1 MEDQA
6 QSLRDIMRLNNK
18 ANFVIDDKI
27 QNSRTRFIAIT
38 SGKGG
43 VGKSNIAVGLALK
56 YSGHGKKVLIF
67 DADIGM
73 ANINILLGVIP
84 KYSIYHMIMQG
95 RDIKEV
101 ITKTEYNIDLL
112 AGASGTTELLDL
124 SEAEMNQFINELLKV
139 YEYDI
144 VIIDTSAGI
153 SRQVISF
160 LFSSDDVVIVTTP
173 EPTSITD
180 AYGIIKVLA
189 HRMENLKNLR
199 LIVNRVANVSEGK
212 VVAKKVIDISS
223 QFLNLNID
231 YLGYVYE
238 DQNIRSSVFKQRP
251 FILLNPNSKASYC
264 LDSIVATL
272 EEVSLDNKKKRGVI
286 GFISKFFGMER

>member
-1 MEDQA
+1 MMKDQA

-27 QNSRTRFIAIT
+27 QNNRTRFIAVT

-56 YSGHGKKVLIF
+56 YANLGKKVLVF

-84 KYSIYHMIMQG
+84 KYNIYHMIMQG

-124 SEAEMNQFINELLKV
+124 SDAEMNQFIKELLKV

-180 AYGIIKVLA
+180 AYGIIKVLS

-199 LIVNRVANVSEGK
+199 LVVNRVASVSEGRG
-212 VVAKKVIDISS
+212 VAKKVIDISS

-238 DQNIRSSVFKQRP
+238 DQNIRNSVFKQRP

-272 EEVSLDNKKKRGVI
+272 EEVSLDNKRRRGVI
-286 GFISKFFGMER
+286 GFISKFFGME

>member
-1 MEDQA
+1 MMEDQA
-6 QSLRDIMRLNNK
+6 QSLRDIMRLNNR
-18 ANFVIDDKI
+18 ASFVIDDKI
-27 QNSRTRFIAIT
+27 QNNRTRFIAVT

-56 YSGHGKKVLIF
+56 YASLGKKVLVF

-95 RDIKEV
+95 RGIKDV

-124 SEAEMNQFINELLKV
+124 SEAEMNQFIKELLKV

-160 LFSSDDVVIVTTP
+160 LFSSDDVVIITTP

-180 AYGIIKVLA
+180 AYGIIKVLS
-189 HRMENLKNLR
+189 HKMENLKNLR
-199 LIVNRVANVSEGK
+199 LVVNRVANVSEGK

-238 DQNIRSSVFKQRP
+238 DQNIRNSVFKQRP

-264 LDSIVATL
+264 LDSIVAAL
-272 EEVSLDNKKKRGVI
+272 EEITLDNKRRRGVI
-286 GFISKFFGMER
+286 GFISKFFGME

>member
-6 QSLRDIMRLNNK
+6 QSLRDIMRLNNR
-18 ANFVIDDKI
+18 ASFVIDDKI
-27 QNSRTRFIAIT
+27 QNNRTRFIAVT

-43 VGKSNIAVGLALK
+43 VGKSNIAVGLAIK
-56 YSGHGKKVLIF
+56 YANLGKKVLVF

-95 RDIKEV
+95 RGIKEV

-124 SEAEMNQFINELLKV
+124 SESEMNQFIKELLKV

-180 AYGIIKVLA
+180 AYGIIKVLS
-189 HRMENLKNLR
+189 HKMENLKNLR
-199 LIVNRVANVSEGK
+199 LVVNRVANISEGK
-212 VVAKKVIDISS
+212 VVAKKVVDISS

-231 YLGYVYE
+231 YLGYIYE
-238 DQNIRSSVFKQRP
+238 DQNIRNSVFKQRP

-264 LDSIVATL
+264 LDFIVAAL
-272 EEVSLDNKKKRGVI
+272 EEITLDNRKRRGVI
-286 GFISKFFGMER
+286 GFISKFFGME

>member
-6 QSLRDIMRLNNK
+6 QSLRDMMRLNGK
-18 ANFVIDDKI
+18 FNFSIDEKV
-27 QNSRTRFIAIT
+27 QNSKTRFIAVS

-43 VGKSNIAVGLALK
+43 VGKSNIAIGLALK
-56 YSGHGKKVLIF
+56 YSELGKKVLIL

-73 ANINILLGVIP
+73 ANVNILLGVIP
-84 KYSIYHMIMQG
+84 KYSIYHMIAQS
-95 RDIKEV
+95 RDIRDV

-112 AGASGTTELLDL
+112 AGASGTMELLDL
-124 SEAEMNQFINELLKV
+124 SDVDVNKFIKELLKI

-144 VIIDTSAGI
+144 VVIDTSAGI

-160 LFSSDDVVIVTTP
+160 LLSSDDVVIVTTP

-180 AYGIIKVLA
+180 AYGIIKVLSYK
-189 HRMENLKNLR
+189 MENLKNLR
-199 LIVNRVANVSEGK
+199 LIVNRVANVSEAKG
-212 VVAKKVIDISS
+212 VAKKVIDISG

-231 YLGYVYE
+231 YLGYIYE
-238 DQNIRSSVFKQRP
+238 DQNIRNSVFKQKP
-251 FILLNPNSKASYC
+251 FVLVNPNSKASYC

-272 EEVSLDNKKKRGVI
+272 EEVSLDSRKRRGVI
-286 GFISKFFGMER
+286 GFILRFFGVE

>member
-1 MEDQA
+1 MMEDQA

-18 ANFVIDDKI
+18 SSFVVDDKI
-27 QNSRTRFIAIT
+27 QNNKTRFISVT

-56 YSGHGKKVLIF
+56 YAHLGKKVLVF

-84 KYSIYHMIMQG
+84 KYNIYHMIIQG
-95 RDIKEV
+95 RCIQDV

-124 SEAEMNQFINELLKV
+124 SETEMNQFIKELLKV

-180 AYGIIKVLA
+180 AYGIIKVLS
-189 HRMENLKNLR
+189 HKMENLKNLR
-199 LIVNRVANVSEGK
+199 LVVNRVANVSEGK
-212 VVAKKVIDISS
+212 IVAKKVVDISN
-223 QFLNLNID
+223 QFLNLNVD

-238 DQNIRSSVFKQRP
+238 DQNIKNSVFKQRP

-264 LDSIVATL
+264 LDSIVAAL
-272 EEVSLDNKKKRGVI
+272 EEITLDNKKRRGVI
-286 GFISKFFGMER
+286 GFISKFFGME

>member
-6 QSLRDIMRLNNK
+6 QSLRDIMRLNNR
-18 ANFVIDDKI
+18 ASFVIDDKI
-27 QNSRTRFIAIT
+27 QNNRTRFIAVT

-56 YSGHGKKVLIF
+56 YASLGKKVLVF

-95 RDIKEV
+95 RGIKDV

-124 SEAEMNQFINELLKV
+124 SEAEMNQFIKELLKV

-160 LFSSDDVVIVTTP
+160 LFSSDDVVIITTP

-180 AYGIIKVLA
+180 AYGIIKVLS
-189 HRMENLKNLR
+189 HKMENLKNLR
-199 LIVNRVANVSEGK
+199 LVVNRVANVSEGK

-238 DQNIRSSVFKQRP
+238 DQNVRNSVFKQRP

-264 LDSIVATL
+264 LDSIVAAL
-272 EEVSLDNKKKRGVI
+272 EEINLDNRKRRGVI
-286 GFISKFFGMER
+286 GFISKFFGME

>member
-6 QSLRDIMRLNNK
+6 QSLRDIMRLSSK
-18 ANFVIDDKI
+18 ANFVVDDKI

-56 YSGHGKKVLIF
+56 YSNLGKKVLIF

-73 ANINILLGVIP
+73 ANVNILLGVIP
-84 KYSIYHMIMQG
+84 KYNIYHMIMHG

-124 SEAEMNQFINELLKV
+124 SDAEMSQFIKELLKV

-199 LIVNRVANVSEGK
+199 LVVNRVANVSEGK

-238 DQNIRSSVFKQRP
+238 DQNIRNSVFKQRP
-251 FILLNPNSKASYC
+251 FILLTPNSRASYC
-264 LDSIVATL
+264 LDSIVAAL
-272 EEVSLDNKKKRGVI
+272 EEVSLDSKKRRGVI

>member
-18 ANFVIDDKI
+18 ANFVVDDKI

-43 VGKSNIAVGLALK
+43 VGKSNIAVGIALK
-56 YSGHGKKVLIF
+56 YSSLGKKVLVF

-95 RDIKEV
+95 RDIKDV

-124 SEAEMNQFINELLKV
+124 SEAEMNQFIKELLKV

-160 LFSSDDVVIVTTP
+160 LFSSDDVVIITTP

-180 AYGIIKVLA
+180 AYGIIKVLS

-199 LIVNRVANVSEGK
+199 LVVNRVANVSEGK

-238 DQNIRSSVFKQRP
+238 DQNIRDSVFKQRP

-272 EEVSLDNKKKRGVI
+272 EEINLDNKKRRGVI
-286 GFISKFFGMER
+286 GFISKFFGME

>member
-6 QSLRDIMRLNNK
+6 QSLRDIMKLNGK
-18 ANFVIDDKI
+18 FNFSVDEKV
-27 QNSRTRFIAIT
+27 QNSKTRFIAVS

-43 VGKSNIAVGLALK
+43 VGKSNIAIGLALK
-56 YSGHGKKVLIF
+56 YSELGKKVLIL

-73 ANINILLGVIP
+73 ANVNILLGVIP
-84 KYSIYHMIMQG
+84 KYSIYHMITQN
-95 RDIKEV
+95 RDIREV

-112 AGASGTTELLDL
+112 AGASGTMELLDL
-124 SEAEMNQFINELLKV
+124 SDVDVNKFIKELLKI

-144 VIIDTSAGI
+144 VVIDTSAGI

-160 LFSSDDVVIVTTP
+160 LLSSDDVVIVTTP

-180 AYGIIKVLA
+180 AYGIIKVLSYK
-189 HRMENLKNLR
+189 MENLKNLR
-199 LIVNRVANVSEGK
+199 LIVNRVANVSEAKG
-212 VVAKKVIDISS
+212 VAKKVIDISG

-231 YLGYVYE
+231 YLGYIYE
-238 DQNIRSSVFKQRP
+238 DQNVRSSVFKQKP
-251 FILLNPNSKASYC
+251 FVLVNPNSKASYC

-272 EEVSLDNKKKRGVI
+272 EEVSLDSRKRRGVI
-286 GFISKFFGMER
+286 GFILRFFGVE

>member
-6 QSLRDIMRLNNK
+6 QSLRDIMRLNNR
-18 ANFVIDDKI
+18 ASFVVDDKI
-27 QNSRTRFIAIT
+27 QNNRTRFIAVT

-56 YSGHGKKVLIF
+56 YANLGKKVLVF

-95 RDIKEV
+95 RGIKDV

-124 SEAEMNQFINELLKV
+124 SETEMNQFIKELLKV

-180 AYGIIKVLA
+180 AYGIIKVLS
-189 HRMENLKNLR
+189 HKMENLKNLR
-199 LIVNRVANVSEGK
+199 LVVNRVANVSEGK
-212 VVAKKVIDISS
+212 GVAKKVIDISS

-238 DQNIRSSVFKQRP
+238 DQNIRNSVFKQRP

-264 LDSIVATL
+264 LDSIVAAL
-272 EEVSLDNKKKRGVI
+272 EEITLDNKKRRGVI
-286 GFISKFFGMER
+286 GFISKFFGME

>member
-1 MEDQA
+1 MIEDQA
-6 QSLRDIMRLNNK
+6 QSLRDIMRLNNR
-18 ANFVIDDKI
+18 ASFVIDDKI
-27 QNSRTRFIAIT
+27 QNNRTRFIAVT

-56 YSGHGKKVLIF
+56 YANLGKKVLVF

-95 RDIKEV
+95 RGIKDV
-101 ITKTEYNIDLL
+101 ITKTEYSIDLL

-124 SEAEMNQFINELLKV
+124 SETEMNQFIKELLKV

-180 AYGIIKVLA
+180 AYGIIKVLS
-189 HRMENLKNLR
+189 HKMENLKNLR
-199 LIVNRVANVSEGK
+199 LVVNRVANLSEGK
-212 VVAKKVIDISS
+212 LVAKKVIDISS

-238 DQNIRSSVFKQRP
+238 DKNIRNSVFKQRP

-264 LDSIVATL
+264 LDSIVAAL
-272 EEVSLDNKKKRGVI
+272 EEITLDNKKRRGVI
-286 GFISKFFGMER
+286 GFISKFFGME

>member
-6 QSLRDIMRLNNK
+6 QSLRDIMRLNNR
-18 ANFVIDDKI
+18 ASFVIDDKI
-27 QNSRTRFIAIT
+27 QNNRTRFIAVT

-56 YSGHGKKVLIF
+56 YANLGKKVLVF

-95 RDIKEV
+95 RGIKDV
-101 ITKTEYNIDLL
+101 ITKTEYSIDLL

-124 SEAEMNQFINELLKV
+124 SETEMNQFIKELLKV

-180 AYGIIKVLA
+180 AYGIIKVLS
-189 HRMENLKNLR
+189 HKMENLKNLR
-199 LIVNRVANVSEGK
+199 LVVNRVANLSEGK
-212 VVAKKVIDISS
+212 LVAKKVIDISS

-238 DQNIRSSVFKQRP
+238 DKNIRNSVFKQRP

-264 LDSIVATL
+264 LDSIVAAL
-272 EEVSLDNKKKRGVI
+272 EEITLDNKKRRGVI
-286 GFISKFFGMER
+286 GFISKFFGME

>member
-6 QSLRDIMRLNNK
+6 QSLRDIMRLNNR
-18 ANFVIDDKI
+18 ASFVIDDKI

-56 YSGHGKKVLIF
+56 YASLGKKVLVF

-95 RDIKEV
+95 RGIKDV

-124 SEAEMNQFINELLKV
+124 SESEMNQFIKELLKV

-144 VIIDTSAGI
+144 VVIDTSAGI

-180 AYGIIKVLA
+180 AYGIIKVLS

-199 LIVNRVANVSEGK
+199 LVVNRVANVSEGK
-212 VVAKKVIDISS
+212 IVAKKVIDISN

-238 DQNIRSSVFKQRP
+238 DQNIRNSVFKQRP

-264 LDSIVATL
+264 LDSIVAAL
-272 EEVSLDNKKKRGVI
+272 EEITVDNKKRRGVI
-286 GFISKFFGMER
+286 GFISKFFGME

>member
-18 ANFVIDDKI
+18 ANFVVDDKI

-43 VGKSNIAVGLALK
+43 VGKSNIAVGIALK
-56 YSGHGKKVLIF
+56 YSSLGKKVLVF

-95 RDIKEV
+95 RDIKDV

-124 SEAEMNQFINELLKV
+124 SEAEMNQFIKELLKV

-160 LFSSDDVVIVTTP
+160 LFSSDDVVIITTP

-180 AYGIIKVLA
+180 AYGIIKVLS

-199 LIVNRVANVSEGK
+199 LVVNRVANVSEGK

-238 DQNIRSSVFKQRP
+238 DQNIRDSVFKQRP

-272 EEVSLDNKKKRGVI
+272 EEINLDNRKRRGVI
-286 GFISKFFGMER
+286 GFISKFFGME

>member
-6 QSLRDIMRLNNK
+6 QSLRDIMRLSNK
-18 ANFVIDDKI
+18 ANFTVDDKI
-27 QNSRTRFIAIT
+27 QNSKTRFIAVT

-43 VGKSNIAVGLALK
+43 VGKSNIAVGIALK
-56 YSGHGKKVLIF
+56 YSSLGKKVLVF

-95 RDIKEV
+95 RDIKDV

-124 SEAEMNQFINELLKV
+124 SEAEMNQFIKELLKV

-180 AYGIIKVLA
+180 AYGIIKVLS

-199 LIVNRVANVSEGK
+199 LVVNRVANVSEGK

-231 YLGYVYE
+231 YLGYIYE
-238 DQNIRSSVFKQRP
+238 DQNIKNSVFKQRP

-272 EEVSLDNKKKRGVI
+272 EEIKLDNKRRRGVI
-286 GFISKFFGMER
+286 GFISKFFGME

>member
-56 YSGHGKKVLIF
+56 YSSLGKKVLIF

-124 SEAEMNQFINELLKV
+124 SDAEMNQFIKELLKV

-238 DQNIRSSVFKQRP
+238 DQNIRNSVFKQRP
-251 FILLNPNSKASYC
+251 FILLSPNSKASYC

-272 EEVSLDNKKKRGVI
+272 EEVSLDNKKRRGVI

>member
-6 QSLRDIMRLNNK
+6 QSLRDIMRLNNR
-18 ANFVIDDKI
+18 ASFVIDDKI
-27 QNSRTRFIAIT
+27 QNNRTRFISVT

-43 VGKSNIAVGLALK
+43 VGKSNIAIGLALK
-56 YSGHGKKVLIF
+56 YANLGKKVLVF

-95 RDIKEV
+95 RGIKDV

-124 SEAEMNQFINELLKV
+124 SETEMNQFIKELLKV

-180 AYGIIKVLA
+180 AYGIIKVLS
-189 HRMENLKNLR
+189 HKMENLKNLR
-199 LIVNRVANVSEGK
+199 LVVNRVANVSEGK

-264 LDSIVATL
+264 LDSIVAAL
-272 EEVSLDNKKKRGVI
+272 EEITLDNKKRRGVI
-286 GFISKFFGMER
+286 GFISKFFGME

>member
-56 YSGHGKKVLIF
+56 YSSLGKKVLVF

-124 SEAEMNQFINELLKV
+124 SDAEMNQFIKELLKV

-238 DQNIRSSVFKQRP
+238 DQNIRNSVFKQRP
-251 FILLNPNSKASYC
+251 FILLSPNSKASYC

-272 EEVSLDNKKKRGVI
+272 EEVSLDNKKRRGVI

>member
-6 QSLRDIMRLNNK
+6 QSLRDIMRLNNR
-18 ANFVIDDKI
+18 ASFVIDDKI
-27 QNSRTRFIAIT
+27 QNNRTRFIAVT

-56 YSGHGKKVLIF
+56 YASLGKKVLVF

-95 RDIKEV
+95 RGIKDV

-124 SEAEMNQFINELLKV
+124 SEAEMNQFIKELLKV

-160 LFSSDDVVIVTTP
+160 LFSSDDVVIITTP

-180 AYGIIKVLA
+180 AYGIIKVLS
-189 HRMENLKNLR
+189 HKMENLKNLR
-199 LIVNRVANVSEGK
+199 LVVNRVANVSEGK

-238 DQNIRSSVFKQRP
+238 DQNIRNSVFKQRP

-264 LDSIVATL
+264 LDSIVAAL
-272 EEVSLDNKKKRGVI
+272 EEITLDNKRRRGVI
-286 GFISKFFGMER
+286 GFISKFFGME

>member
-1 MEDQA
+1 MMEDQA
-6 QSLRDIMRLNNK
+6 QSLRDIMRLNNR
-18 ANFVIDDKI
+18 ASFVIDDKI
-27 QNSRTRFIAIT
+27 QNNRTRFIAVT

-56 YSGHGKKVLIF
+56 YASLGKKVLVF

-95 RDIKEV
+95 RGIKDV

-124 SEAEMNQFINELLKV
+124 SEAEMNQFIKELLKV

-160 LFSSDDVVIVTTP
+160 LFSSDDVVIITTP

-180 AYGIIKVLA
+180 AYGIIKVLS
-189 HRMENLKNLR
+189 HKMENLKNLR
-199 LIVNRVANVSEGK
+199 LVVNRVANVSEGK

-238 DQNIRSSVFKQRP
+238 DQNVRNSVFKQRP

-264 LDSIVATL
+264 LDSIVAAL
-272 EEVSLDNKKKRGVI
+272 EEINLDNRKRRGVI
-286 GFISKFFGMER
+286 GFISKFFGME

>member
-18 ANFVIDDKI
+18 ANFVVDDKI

-43 VGKSNIAVGLALK
+43 VGKSNIAVGIALK
-56 YSGHGKKVLIF
+56 YSSLGKKVLVF

-95 RDIKEV
+95 RDIKDV

-124 SEAEMNQFINELLKV
+124 SEAEMNQFIKELLKV

-180 AYGIIKVLA
+180 AYGIIKVLS

-199 LIVNRVANVSEGK
+199 LVVNRVANVSEGK

-238 DQNIRSSVFKQRP
+238 DQNIRDSVFKQRP

-272 EEVSLDNKKKRGVI
+272 EEINLDNRKRRGVI
-286 GFISKFFGMER
+286 GFISKFFGME